1 MATWI
6 ALAALASLLL
16 VSVTAFITANVASAP
31 LIWIM
36 PLTAYLV
43 TFILAFDGRRIWRRW
58 DVGVAAIIFAAAML
72 ALYRDEG
79 FVTNYLWALP
89 LFLGGLFFACLF
101 CHGQL
106 AEMKPP
112 PNQLT
117 LFYIMISAGGA
128 LGSLSGSVLAP
139 ALLDGD
145 FEMPAALAMI
155 PFLFAWQARN
165 WKFGNKARIAT
176 AAGLACGV
184 ALLGLS
190 AWRIHR
196 EIGGARLLARNFYSS
211 LRVIDMS
218 SDGETI
224 RRLEHGHIDHGGQFL
239 APARRRE
246 PIAYFGHTSG
256 VGLAIARQRERTG
269 RPLSIG
275 VIGLG
280 AGVIAAYGEA
290 GGTMRYYEINPQ
302 VVDIARREF
311 SYLADCPARTSVSL
325 GDGRL
330 SLERE
335 APANFDILAIDA
347 FSGDAIPMHLLTTEA
362 LAIYRRHLAP
372 GGVLAFHISN
382 KYVNLAPP
390 LTVLANSQ
398 KLDARVVLDDPSTTR
413 RDDAVTRS
421 DWLIMAP
428 DSAFWESADLARART
443 VPLKGDEVAWTD
455 DFNNL
460 LSVLPSY
467 STRLRTSFKS
477 YWERLTKP
485 FAAAS

>member
-36 PLTAYLV
+36 PLTAYLL
-43 TFILAFDGRRIWRRW
+43 TFILAFDGRRVWRRW
-58 DVGVAAIIFAAAML
+58 DVGVAAIVFAAAML

-128 LGSLSGSVLAP
+128 LGSLSASVLAP

-155 PFLFAWQARN
+155 PFVCAWQAWN
-165 WKFGNKARIAT
+165 WKFEKKAWIAT
-176 AAGLACGV
+176 AAALACGV

-190 AWRIHR
+190 TWRINK
-196 EIGGARLLARNFYSS
+196 EIAGAHLLARNFYSS
-211 LRVIDMS
+211 LRVIDAN
-218 SDGETI
+218 SDGEPI
-224 RRLEHGHIDHGGQFL
+224 RHLEHGHIDHGSQFL

-246 PIAYFGHTSG
+246 PLSYYGRASG
-256 VGLAIARQRERTG
+256 VGLAIARQRERVG

-275 VIGLG
+275 SLASARGSSPPMGRRADRCAITRSIRGWSTCA
-280 AGVIAAYGEA
+280 AGVHLSRGLPAA
-290 GGTMRYYEINPQ
+290 
-302 VVDIARREF
+302 
-311 SYLADCPARTSVSL
+311 TSVAL

-330 SLERE
+330 TLERE
-335 APANFDILAIDA
+335 APGDFDILAIDA
-347 FSGDAIPMHLLTTEA
+347 FSGDAIPMHLLTREA
-362 LAIYRRHLAP
+362 LAIDRRHLAP

-382 KYVNLAPP
+382 KYVDWRLRSRRSPTA
-390 LTVLANSQ
+390 
-398 KLDARVVLDDPSTTR
+398 KHSTPALSPTIPR
-413 RDDAVTRS
+413 RNRRITRS
-421 DWLIMAP
+421 P
-428 DSAFWESADLARART
+428 D
-443 VPLKGDEVAWTD
+443 PIG
-455 DFNNL
+455 
-460 LSVLPSY
+460 
-467 STRLRTSFKS
+467 
-477 YWERLTKP
+477 
-485 FAAAS
+485 